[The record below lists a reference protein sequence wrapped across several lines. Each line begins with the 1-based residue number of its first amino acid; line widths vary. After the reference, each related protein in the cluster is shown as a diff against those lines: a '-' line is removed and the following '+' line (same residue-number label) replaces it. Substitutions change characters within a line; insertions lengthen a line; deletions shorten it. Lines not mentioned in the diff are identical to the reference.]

1 MEITFMQYL
10 WGFLLLLIPCY
21 VLYLYHSTLLTK
33 TVRATVRMMG
43 LLLVLGFLLYE
54 VMELNQWGI
63 TLLFALLMVTIGAI
77 LTVRRAKLPIRQ
89 LFVPVMAGTLAGVLV
104 VGLYVLWLVVGVRNP
119 LEVRFLIPVVGL
131 LTGHLIQV
139 NSQALHIYFMGLRH
153 HSQLYHYLLGNGMKH
168 SQALGYLFR
177 RAIERAAL
185 PNISTMGRM
194 LIGVSPIVLWSMML
208 AGAGVF
214 TALAFQL
221 VLLIAM
227 FSASMI
233 SVIVTVVVSRRYLL
247 DDYHQLKG
255 DKPHQQA
262 Q

>member
-1 MEITFMQYL
+1 MEITFMQYV
-10 WGFLLLLIPCY
+10 WGFFLLLIPCY

-54 VMELNQWGI
+54 VMALNQWGI

-89 LFVPVMAGTLAGVLV
+89 LFVPVMAGTLTGVLV

-131 LTGHLIQV
+131 LTGHLIHV

-177 RAIERAAL
+177 RTIERAAL

-233 SVIVTVVVSRRYLL
+233 SVIVTVMVSRRYLL

-262 Q
+262 E

>member
-1 MEITFMQYL
+1 MEITFMQYV

-21 VLYLYHSTLLTK
+21 VLYLYRSTLLTK

-54 VMELNQWGI
+54 VMALNQWGI

-89 LFVPVMAGTLAGVLV
+89 LFVPVMAGTLIGVLV

-168 SQALGYLFR
+168 SQALGYLLR
-177 RAIERAAL
+177 RTIERAAL

-194 LIGVSPIVLWSMML
+194 LIGVSPIILWSMML
-208 AGAGVF
+208 AGASVF
-214 TALAFQL
+214 TALAVQL
-221 VLLIAM
+221 VLLVAM

-233 SVIVTVVVSRRYLL
+233 SVIVTVMVSRRYLL

-262 Q
+262 E

>member
-1 MEITFMQYL
+1 MEITFMQYV
-10 WGFLLLLIPCY
+10 WGFLLLLIPGY

-43 LLLVLGFLLYE
+43 LLLVLGFLLFE
-54 VMELNQWGI
+54 VMALNQWGI
-63 TLLFALLMVTIGAI
+63 TLLFALLMVAIGAI

-89 LFVPVMAGTLAGVLV
+89 LFVPVMAGTLTGVLV

-177 RAIERAAL
+177 RTIERAAL

-233 SVIVTVVVSRRYLL
+233 SVIVTVVISRRYLL

-255 DKPHQQA
+255 DEPHQQA
-262 Q
+262 E

>member
-1 MEITFMQYL
+1 MEITFMQYV
-10 WGFLLLLIPCY
+10 WGFLLLHIPCY

-54 VMELNQWGI
+54 VMALNQWGI
-63 TLLFALLMVTIGAI
+63 TLLFALLMVAIGAI

-89 LFVPVMAGTLAGVLV
+89 LFVPVMVGTVTGVLV

-119 LEVRFLIPVVGL
+119 LEVRFLIPIVGL

-177 RAIERAAL
+177 RTIERAAL

-194 LIGVSPIVLWSMML
+194 LIGVSPIILWSMML

-262 Q
+262 E

>member
-1 MEITFMQYL
+1 M
-10 WGFLLLLIPCY
+10 
-21 VLYLYHSTLLTK
+21 LYLYHSTLLTK

-54 VMELNQWGI
+54 VMALNQWGI
-63 TLLFALLMVTIGAI
+63 TLLFALLMVVIGAI

-89 LFVPVMAGTLAGVLV
+89 LFVPVMAGTVTGVLV

-177 RAIERAAL
+177 RSIERAAL
-185 PNISTMGRM
+185 PNIFTMGRM
-194 LIGVSPIVLWSMML
+194 LIGVSPIILWSMML
-208 AGAGVF
+208 AGASVF

-227 FSASMI
+227 FSASLI

-262 Q
+262 E

>member
-1 MEITFMQYL
+1 MEITFMQYV
-10 WGFLLLLIPCY
+10 WGFLLLFIPCY
-21 VLYLYHSTLLTK
+21 VLYLYHSTLLIK

-54 VMELNQWGI
+54 VMALNQWGI

-89 LFVPVMAGTLAGVLV
+89 LFVPVMAGTLTGVLV

-153 HSQLYHYLLGNGMKH
+153 HSQLYLYLLGNGMKH

-177 RAIERAAL
+177 RTIERAAL

-233 SVIVTVVVSRRYLL
+233 SVIVTVLVSRRYLL
-247 DDYHQLKG
+247 DDYHRLK
-255 DKPHQQA
+255 DDEPHQQA
-262 Q
+262 E

>member
-1 MEITFMQYL
+1 MEITFMQYV
-10 WGFLLLLIPCY
+10 WGFLLLFIPCY
-21 VLYLYHSTLLTK
+21 VLYLYHSTLLIK

-54 VMELNQWGI
+54 VMALNQWGI

-89 LFVPVMAGTLAGVLV
+89 LFVPVMAGTLTGVLV

-153 HSQLYHYLLGNGMKH
+153 HSQLYLYLLGNGMKH

-177 RAIERAAL
+177 RTIERAAL

-214 TALAFQL
+214 TASAFQL

-233 SVIVTVVVSRRYLL
+233 SVIVTVLVSRRYLL
-247 DDYHQLKG
+247 DDYHRLK
-255 DKPHQQA
+255 DDEPHQQA
-262 Q
+262 E

>member
-1 MEITFMQYL
+1 MKITFMQYV
-10 WGFLLLLIPCY
+10 WGFLLLFIPCY
-21 VLYLYHSTLLTK
+21 VLYLYHSTLLIK

-54 VMELNQWGI
+54 VMALNQWGI

-89 LFVPVMAGTLAGVLV
+89 LFVPIMAGTLTGVLV

-119 LEVRFLIPVVGL
+119 LEVRFFIPVVGL

-177 RAIERAAL
+177 RTIERAAL

-227 FSASMI
+227 FSASII

-262 Q
+262 E

>member
-1 MEITFMQYL
+1 
-10 WGFLLLLIPCY
+10 
-21 VLYLYHSTLLTK
+21 
-33 TVRATVRMMG
+33 MMG

-54 VMELNQWGI
+54 VMALNQWGI
-63 TLLFALLMVTIGAI
+63 TLLFALLMVAIGAI
-77 LTVRRAKLPIRQ
+77 LTVRRAKLSIRQ
-89 LFVPVMAGTLAGVLV
+89 LFVPVMAGTLTGVLV

-177 RAIERAAL
+177 RTIERAAL
-185 PNISTMGRM
+185 PTISTMGRM

-262 Q
+262 E

>member
-1 MEITFMQYL
+1 MEITFMQYV

-21 VLYLYHSTLLTK
+21 VLYLYNSTLLTK

-54 VMELNQWGI
+54 VMALNQWGI
-63 TLLFALLMVTIGAI
+63 TLLFVLLMVTIGAI

-89 LFVPVMAGTLAGVLV
+89 LFVPVMAGTLTGVLV

-177 RAIERAAL
+177 RTIERAAL

-194 LIGVSPIVLWSMML
+194 LIGVSPLVLWSMML

-262 Q
+262 E

>member
-1 MEITFMQYL
+1 MEITFMQYV

-54 VMELNQWGI
+54 VMALNQWGI
-63 TLLFALLMVTIGAI
+63 TLLFALLMVTIGTI
-77 LTVRRAKLPIRQ
+77 LTVRRIRQ
-89 LFVPVMAGTLAGVLV
+89 LFVPVMAGTVTGVLV

-119 LEVRFLIPVVGL
+119 LEVRFFIPVVGL

-168 SQALGYLFR
+168 SQALGYLLQR
-177 RAIERAAL
+177 TIERAAL

-247 DDYHQLKG
+247 DDYHRLKG
-255 DKPHQQA
+255 DEPHQQPE
-262 Q
+262 